1 MASAVPSPPQLTPEN
16 LNELQLARQRLK
28 TVRRAVG
35 AGRFEGYSIALCG
48 GLTFLLGIGTLST
61 MAGGALLLAIGI
73 VEVYMVG
80 QLRKLDL
87 RAPRI
92 LAANQLVLAALI
104 VLYACWSLHSPDT
117 GTSADTSGLSPAD
130 AQAMNQMI
138 GPVTDIA
145 HSVSLLLFGS
155 LLIAAVFEG
164 GMAWYYYSKAEP
176 LREYLAETPEWILQ
190 MQRAGVSI

>member
-1 MASAVPSPPQLTPEN
+1 MAAAPQSPPQLTPEN

-28 TVRRAVG
+28 GIRRAAS

-48 GLTFLLGIGTLST
+48 GLSFLFGIGSLTT
-61 MAGGALLLAIGI
+61 MAGGALLLGVGL

-92 LAANQLVLAALI
+92 LAGNQLVLAALI
-104 VLYACWSLHSPDT
+104 VLYACWTLYSS
-117 GTSADTSGLSPAD
+117 GAGSSADTSGLSPAD

-155 LLIAAVFEG
+155 LLIAAVFEAA
-164 GMAWYYYSKAEP
+164 MAWYYYSKAEP
-176 LREYLAETPEWILQ
+176 LREYLAETPEWIVQ

>member
-1 MASAVPSPPQLTPEN
+1 MASAPPSPPQLTPEN

-28 TVRRAVG
+28 GIRRAVS
-35 AGRFEGYSIALCG
+35 AGRFEGYSIAICG
-48 GLTFLLGIGTLST
+48 GLSFLAGIGSLTS
-61 MAGGALLLAIGI
+61 MAGGALLLGVGI

-87 RAPRI
+87 RAPRF

-104 VLYACWSLHSPDT
+104 VLYACWSLHSS
-117 GTSADTSGLSPAD
+117 GSSSSADTTGMSASD
-130 AQAMNQMI
+130 VQAMNQMI
-138 GPVTDIA
+138 GPVNEIA
-145 HSVSLLLFGS
+145 HSVSVLLFGS

-190 MQRAGVSI
+190 MQRAGVSV